1 MVEMRGATIG
11 EPRLWTAH
19 FRETYPMRGYLF
31 PTVIALAFTAGIAIA
46 QAEDAKPADNK
57 AAASD
62 QKTTDK
68 NVSSD
73 TLIKDLSPP
82 PGTPPLRF
90 RGLHVLNSQP
100 AGTGTSQMP
109 AVGLDIKFKLGSAEL
124 TDDAKDQV
132 KQLADAIKSEQLS
145 KYHFLVE
152 GHTDS
157 TGRPDANMTLS
168 KRRAEA
174 VKNYLVSTYSVPR
187 SRLESIGRGQS
198 MPINASNPA
207 DPANRRVQVVNLG
220 Q

>member
-1 MVEMRGATIG
+1 
-11 EPRLWTAH
+11 
-19 FRETYPMRGYLF
+19 MRGYIF

-46 QAEDAKPADNK
+46 QAEDAKPVDK
-57 AAASD
+57 SAASD
-62 QKTTDK
+62 QKPGDK

-73 TLIKDLSPP
+73 QLIKELSPP

-100 AGTGTSQMP
+100 GGAGSTQMP

-124 TDDAKDQV
+124 TDEAKDQV
-132 KQLADAIKSEQLS
+132 RQLAEAMNSEQLS

-157 TGRPDANMTLS
+157 TGRPDANLALS

-174 VKNYLVSTYSVPR
+174 VRSYLVSAYNVPR
-187 SRLESIGRGQS
+187 ARLEAIGRGQT
-198 MPINASNPA
+198 MPINTSNPA